1 MIENETQLEKDFRVM
16 GACNVGHICFLNC
29 HGCYRIDLATP
40 EEKREAAKSLKE
52 YRKRLGFS

>member
-1 MIENETQLEKDFRVM
+1 MKNETSLEKDFRVM

-40 EEKREAAKSLKE
+40 EEKREAAIQE
-52 YRKRLGFS
+52 ARRIRKGWK